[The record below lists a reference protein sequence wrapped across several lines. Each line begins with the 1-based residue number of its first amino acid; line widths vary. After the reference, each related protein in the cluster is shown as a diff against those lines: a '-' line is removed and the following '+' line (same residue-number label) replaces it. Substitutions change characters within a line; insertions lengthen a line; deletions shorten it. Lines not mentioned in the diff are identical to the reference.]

1 MLFRTLAAVVLSL
14 ALPGLA
20 LAQGS
25 YFGRNKV
32 QYQNFKFQVLKT
44 DHFDIYYYPDEEA
57 ATKLAAQMAERW
69 YSRLS
74 QALNH
79 ELRGRQ
85 PLILYASGPHFRQ
98 TNAIQGELGEGTG
111 GVTEAYKRRIVLP
124 FAGPLEATDHVL
136 GHELVHAF
144 QYDITNTNV
153 SNNTAG
159 ALALPLWFIE
169 GMAEYLS
176 IGPVDAHTAMW
187 MREAARREKLPDVE
201 DLDNPRYF
209 PYRYGQAFWAF
220 VGGRYGDRVV
230 GDMLRAA
237 IGRGGFEQAIQ
248 DVLGVD
254 HKELSKQ
261 WHAAEFEAYRP
272 IAEVTKMPA
281 AVARQV
287 ISKDR
292 GAGHMNVSPE
302 LSPDGTKL
310 MFFSEKDLF
319 SIDLYLAD
327 ARTGKII
334 RKVTDT
340 ATDAHFESLQFL
352 SSAGAWDRTSTRFV
366 FPGISKG
373 EPILVII
380 DAERGKKER
389 EIRLEELDEILN
401 PTWSPDG
408 RSIVFSGLTGGF
420 NDLFLYDL
428 ESSQLR
434 RLTTDA
440 FAELDPAF
448 SPDGRRLAF
457 STDRFSTELQTLQAG
472 DLRIAVMDVASGN
485 VREAGGFADAKNISP
500 QWSADGRS
508 LYFLSDRQGITN
520 IYRME
525 LDGGGLRQV
534 TNLLTGASGITALS
548 PALSAA
554 DGRLVFSAYE
564 EDGYNIYAIDTAEM
578 LAGAAL
584 TELPL
589 NAAVLPPRRTAE
601 GPIATM
607 LRNPTLGLPA
617 APAPEP
623 AEEYKPDLSLDF
635 AGQPTIGVGADPFGT
650 YASGGVSFVFSDM
663 LGNHTVAT
671 GVQVTSRFDE
681 FGGTAMYINRT
692 HRWNWGVALDQTPY
706 VSRAFGAGFDRV
718 GGQDVFIEQ
727 EYRVLQIDRSAS
739 GIVSYPFSGAQR
751 VDFSAGLR
759 QIALKQDVTTRMF
772 SAFSGT
778 QLSEDREQLGSFPTL
793 NLAETSGA
801 LVYDTSIFGVTS
813 PIRGSRYRLELSQ
826 SAGSLTYTGVLA
838 DYRTYLMPF
847 RPFTFAFRGLY
858 YGRHGSDAAD
868 GRLPILYLGYP
879 GLVRGYDSGSFEASE
894 CGVSTDGSCA
904 IFDRLIGSRVG
915 VFNAEL
921 RFPLWGAFGGSNF
934 YGPLPIELAV
944 FTDAGM
950 AWGPSTSICSGIS
963 CAPVTRVGDRDP
975 VMSVGAAARI
985 NVFGFAVAE
994 IDYVRPL
1001 DRPGR
1006 GWLWQ
1011 FSLRPGF

>member
-1 MLFRTLAAVVLSL
+1 MLFRTLAAIALSV

-20 LAQGS
+20 LGQNS

-32 QYQNFKFQVLKT
+32 QYDTFDFQVVKT
-44 DHFDIYYYPDEEA
+44 EHFDIYYYPEEEA

-69 YSRLS
+69 YARLS
-74 QALNH
+74 RALNH

-153 SNNTAG
+153 SSNNAG

-187 MREAARREKLPDVE
+187 MREAARRERLPDIE

-230 GDMLRAA
+230 GDMLRAGV
-237 IGRGGFEQAIQ
+237 GRGGYEAAIEE
-248 DVLGVD
+248 VLGVD

-272 IAEVTKMPA
+272 IAEVTKMPEA
-281 AVARQV
+281 IARQV
-287 ISKDR
+287 ISKER

-352 SSAGAWDRTSTRFV
+352 TSAGAWDRTSTRFV

-373 EPILVII
+373 EPILVLI

-389 EIRLEELDEILN
+389 EIRLGELDEVLN

-408 RSIVFSGLTGGF
+408 KSIAFSGLSGGL

-434 RLTTDA
+434 RLTNDA

-457 STDRFSTELQTLQAG
+457 STDRFSTRMQVLQPG
-472 DLRIAVMDVASGN
+472 HLRLAIMDVASGD
-485 VREAGGFADAKNISP
+485 VREAGGFADVKNISP

-520 IYRME
+520 IYRMDV
-525 LDGGGLRQV
+525 DGGGVRQV

-564 EDGYNIYAIDTAEM
+564 DDGYNIYAIETAET
-578 LAGAAL
+578 LAGTAM
-584 TELPL
+584 TDLPL

-607 LRNPTLGLPA
+607 LESPA
-617 APAPEP
+617 AGLDTTPAVAPP
-623 AEEYKPDLSLDF
+623 QDYKPDMSLDF
-635 AGQPTIGVGADPFGT
+635 AGQPTFGVGADPFGT

-663 LGNHTVAT
+663 LGNHTIAT
-671 GVQVTSRFDE
+671 GVQMTSRFDE
-681 FGGTAMYINRT
+681 FGGTLLYLNRT
-692 HRWNWGVALDQTPY
+692 RRWNWGVALDQTPY
-706 VSRAFGAGFDRV
+706 VSRAFASGIDAST
-718 GGQDVFIEQ
+718 GQQLFVEQ
-727 EYRVLQIDRSAS
+727 EYRVLQVDRSLS
-739 GIVSYPFSGAQR
+739 GMLSYPFSGAQR
-751 VDFSAGLR
+751 VDFSGGFR
-759 QIALKQDVTTRMF
+759 QLGLKQDVTTRLYTM
-772 SAFSGT
+772 SGQ
-778 QLSEDREQLGSFPTL
+778 QLTEDIERVGSFPTL
-793 NLAETSGA
+793 NLAETSA
-801 LVYDTSIFGVTS
+801 AFVHDTSISGVTS
-813 PIRGSRYRLELSQ
+813 PIRGSRHRLEVSQ
-826 SAGSLTYTGVLA
+826 SAGSLTYTGFLA
-838 DYRTYLMPF
+838 DLRTYVMPV

-858 YGRHGSDAAD
+858 YGRYGADAGD
-868 GRLPILYLGYP
+868 ERLPILYLGYP
-879 GLVRGYDSGSFEASE
+879 GLVRGYDSNSFEAFE
-894 CGVSTDGSCA
+894 CGQSTNGLCP

-921 RFPLWGAFGGSNF
+921 RFPLWGAFGGNNF
-934 YGPLPIELAV
+934 YGPLPIEMAV
-944 FTDAGM
+944 FADAGM
-950 AWGPSTSICSGIS
+950 AWGSTSSICSGIS
-963 CAPVTRVGDRDP
+963 CSPLTTVGDRDP
-975 VMSVGAAARI
+975 VTSVGAAMRI
-985 NVFGFAVAE
+985 NVLGFAVAE

-1006 GWLWQ
+1006 GWVWQ
-1011 FSLRPGF
+1011 FGLRPGF